1 MRGRIQA
8 LTRLALDLQRRAAI
22 DALLQTV
29 VESTV
34 DLLRADHGSVRLLN
48 PARSRLVAVCRTGEP
63 LHLEPVEFRNG
74 EGLLG
79 WITEHAKPIRLDE
92 PHADTRFVPKPGVA
106 TLGPFLGV
114 PLQANQ
120 TCFGV
125 ISVIRSEQGF
135 DEDDE
140 RLLTL
145 VAAISTPY
153 LEIARLSR
161 LSRVDPLTG
170 ALNRRGFDE
179 AFSSK
184 PPAGGVNLDPETPV
198 SVIMIDID
206 HFKAINDTHGHAV
219 GDEVLRHVARL
230 LSAGLRAG
238 DAIVRWGGEEFV
250 LVLPNVSTRA
260 AARIAERA
268 RATVEGSPTRVA
280 KGIGVTVSAG
290 VASRKS
296 EESLD
301 ELIGRADASLYRAKQ
316 SGRNRVE
323 SD

>member
-1 MRGRIQA
+1 MRDPIQA

-22 DALLQTV
+22 DELLQMV
-29 VESTV
+29 VDSTV

-79 WITEHAKPIRLDE
+79 WITEHAKPIRLEE
-92 PHADTRFVPKPGVA
+92 PHADERFVPKPGVV

-125 ISVIRSEQGF
+125 ISVLRAERGF

-140 RLLTL
+140 QLLTL

-179 AFSSK
+179 AFVDN
-184 PPAGGVNLDPETPV
+184 PADATEVDPSRPV

-206 HFKAINDTHGHAV
+206 HFKSINDTHGHAV

-250 LVLPNVSTRA
+250 LVLPDVAGRA

-268 RATVEGSPTRVA
+268 RAAVERSPTRVA

-290 VASRKS
+290 VASREA
-296 EESLD
+296 EEPF
-301 ELIGRADASLYRAKQ
+301 EQLIARADTALYRAKEA
-316 SGRNRVE
+316 GRNRVE
-323 SD
+323 SA